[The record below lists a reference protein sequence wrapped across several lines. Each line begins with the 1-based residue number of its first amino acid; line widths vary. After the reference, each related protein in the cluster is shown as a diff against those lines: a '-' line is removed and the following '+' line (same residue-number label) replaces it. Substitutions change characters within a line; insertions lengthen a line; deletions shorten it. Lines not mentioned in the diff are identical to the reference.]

1 MSVRILIRILCLL
14 QSGFFSGILN
24 PGIELN
30 NADPN
35 FLGDKT
41 WLKNLNPQEK
51 QISKISGL
59 RISSL
64 RISNFRSKNTCR
76 FGFAQLQNKFSRK
89 IFHFLYLLAATWV
102 LKTGFGIA
110 IVIFLRSL
118 KYDLS
123 SNASP
128 KSIFP
133 THGTAE

>member
-1 MSVRILIRILCLL
+1 VSITKW
-14 QSGFFSGILN
+14 FFSGILN
-24 PGIELN
+24 PGIELF

-64 RISNFRSKNTCR
+64 KISNFRSKNTFRC
-76 FGFAQLQNKFSRK
+76 GFAQLQNKFSRK

-110 IVIFLRSL
+110 IVTFFFFFLL

-123 SNASP
+123 SNASR